1 MSKNNIKKM
10 LLFVTLCVILAGIV
24 CATDEN
30 FDSSNVEDT
39 ISDQTTDTPNEVS
52 EVKENTITD
61 DNKKI
66 DNIKTEKNIKTATN
80 KIKTK
85 ASID

>member
-1 MSKNNIKKM
+1 M

-66 DNIKTEKNIKTATN
+66 DNIKTEKISKQQQ
-80 KIKTK
+80 IR
-85 ASID
+85 